1 MKPTNDSFKVN
12 NDVKIAALLVAT
24 IASFFTPFMGTSIN
38 IALPTIGINFGA
50 DAIILNWVTNGFLLA
65 AAIFAVPLGRV
76 ADIHGMK
83 KIFTYGIIIFTVASL
98 FCALS
103 PSSYIL
109 IASRILQ
116 GIGSAMIFVT
126 GLAIITSV
134 FPPHK
139 RGKAI
144 GINIAA
150 VYIGLS
156 LGPVIGGLMT
166 QYLGWRSLFLLM
178 IPFGLL
184 VVGIVFWK
192 LKDEWAASRGEKFDW
207 VGSILYSVMLFLVMY
222 GFSSLP
228 QVDGWAMLIMGILGF
243 FVFLRWELQEKSPVF
258 NVRLFK
264 NTAFT
269 FSSMAALINYSATFA
284 VTLLLSYY
292 LQYVRGFEP
301 QTAGMIL
308 VAQPILMAITAP
320 IAGRMSDSFDARII
334 ATMGMAT
341 VTLGLF
347 TFTFIGSET
356 SITDIIIGLAVLGL
370 GFGLFSSPN
379 TNVIMGSVERKFY
392 GVASATVSTMR
403 LIGQTMS
410 IGIATLVF
418 ALLLGRVQITPQQF
432 PALLNSIHICFVV
445 FTVLCFIGIFVSWY
459 RGDHRGYQEEKN
471 GQEKQM
477 K

>member
-1 MKPTNDSFKVN
+1 MPEVN
-12 NDVKIAALLVAT
+12 SSPEMDAKKAEKDRIKIVALLVAT
-24 IASFFTPFMGTSIN
+24 IASFFTPFMGSAVN
-38 IALPTIGINFGA
+38 IALPAIGTDFGI
-50 DAIILNWVTNGFLLA
+50 DAVLLNWVTNAFLLA
-65 AAIFAVPLGRV
+65 AAIFAVPFGRI

-83 KIFTYGIIIFTVASL
+83 KIFTYGMVIFTIASL
-98 FCALS
+98 LCALA
-103 PSSYIL
+103 PDALTL
-109 IASRILQ
+109 IGARVMQ

-134 FPPHK
+134 YPPQH

-150 VYIGLS
+150 VYVGLS
-156 LGPVIGGLMT
+156 IGPVLGGLMT

-184 VVGIVFWK
+184 VISLVVWK
-192 LKDEWAASRGEKFDW
+192 LKDEWAASKGEKFDF
-207 VGSILYSVMLFLVMY
+207 VGTILYSLMLLLIMY

-228 QVDGWAMLIMGILGF
+228 DISGIIMVVLGIVGLLAF
-243 FVFLRWELQEKSPVF
+243 IRWELRTKSPVF

-264 NTAFT
+264 NVTFA
-269 FSSMAALINYSATFA
+269 FSSLAALINYSATFA
-284 VTLLLSYY
+284 VTLLLSFY
-292 LQYVRGFEP
+292 LQYVKDLDP
-301 QTAGMIL
+301 QVAGLIL
-308 VAQPILMAITAP
+308 VAQPVIMAVTAP
-320 IAGRMSDSFDARII
+320 IAGRLSDRFNARHI
-334 ATMGMAT
+334 AAIGMGT

-347 TFTFIGSET
+347 TFVFLNGTT
-356 SITDIIIGLAVLGL
+356 SIRDIIIGLAILGL

-418 ALLLGRVQITPQQF
+418 ALIIGRVQITPTQF
-432 PALLNSIHICFVV
+432 PALLQSIHISFIVFTTLCFV
-445 FTVLCFIGIFVSWY
+445 GIFAALKRDGNKKSNNN
-459 RGDHRGYQEEKN
+459 EN
-471 GQEKQM
+471 
-477 K
+477 

>member
-1 MKPTNDSFKVN
+1 M
-12 NDVKIAALLVAT
+12 
-24 IASFFTPFMGTSIN
+24 
-38 IALPTIGINFGA
+38 
-50 DAIILNWVTNGFLLA
+50 
-65 AAIFAVPLGRV
+65 
-76 ADIHGMK
+76 
-83 KIFTYGIIIFTVASL
+83 
-98 FCALS
+98 
-103 PSSYIL
+103 
-109 IASRILQ
+109 
-116 GIGSAMIFVT
+116 
-126 GLAIITSV
+126 
-134 FPPHK
+134 
-139 RGKAI
+139 
-144 GINIAA
+144 
-150 VYIGLS
+150 
-156 LGPVIGGLMT
+156 
-166 QYLGWRSLFLLM
+166 
-178 IPFGLL
+178 
-184 VVGIVFWK
+184 GIVFWK